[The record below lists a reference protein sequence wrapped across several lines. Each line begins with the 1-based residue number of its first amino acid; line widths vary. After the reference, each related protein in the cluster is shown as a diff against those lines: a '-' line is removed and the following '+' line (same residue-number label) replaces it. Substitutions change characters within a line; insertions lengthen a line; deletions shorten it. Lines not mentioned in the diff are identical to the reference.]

1 MALTYYMYYYHD
13 TSNYYESIRIIF
25 VLKHSLKVR
34 TYASRFDAPKDKGR
48 SAYLLAR
55 ALWALL
61 TSSVV
66 NEFCEMHDIEP
77 PGRKCQKNI
86 TANLQLKIDIC

>member
-1 MALTYYMYYYHD
+1 MALTYYKYYYHD
-13 TSNYYESIRIIF
+13 TSNYYESIRIILA
-25 VLKHSLKVR
+25 LKHSLKVR
-34 TYASRFDAPKDKGR
+34 IYASRFGR

-55 ALWALL
+55 ALWVLL

-66 NEFCEMHDIEP
+66 KDFCEMHDIELL
-77 PGRKCQKNI
+77 GQKCQNNI